1 MQLEGKV
8 LKKVKLIL
16 LEENSPLRI
25 ELLSEW
31 TNGWLTRLPRLTRI
45 ERLDEQR
52 LLEGLI
58 GLNSKAKKSALRRRI
73 R

>member
-8 LKKVKLIL
+8 LKKVRLIL

-58 GLNSKAKKSALRRRI
+58 GLNSKEKKSALRRRI

>member
-58 GLNSKAKKSALRRRI
+58 GLNSKEKKSALRRRI